1 MSVAVTIA
9 SPNLQDTSDGLDQ
22 TLNEW
27 VIEGALTLTG
37 NYGGAATH
45 GDTISWSGLDL
56 VKATL
61 PPRRMEIFES
71 QAAGT
76 APLGYSYTYSP
87 GTTRDAGV
95 LTITGGAASSGQG
108 GTEITEGS
116 AYSTF
121 TPSLNN
127 AVLRYRAFFSRYI

>member
-1 MSVAVTIA
+1 MIAVAIS

-27 VIEGALTLTG
+27 SVEGTLTLTG

-71 QAAGT
+71 NPAGT
-76 APLGYSYTYSP
+76 APYGYSYQYSP
-87 GTTRDAGV
+87 GTSRDTGV
-95 LTITGGAASSGQG
+95 VTILGGAAASGQG

-127 AVLRYRAFFSRYI
+127 AVLRYKAFFTKFI